1 MSRIT
6 VHVQVGAWPS
16 NSDVTVAMEL
26 DRIQRDSL
34 QQLDLP
40 SASPGFFCTP
50 SHVVRRVMIE
60 REVVA
65 EEITNAILKA
75 LGQRDLIDGYPK
87 EHSEEAK

>member
-16 NSDVTVAMEL
+16 DADVTVAMEL
-26 DRIQRDSL
+26 DEIRREVL
-34 QQLDLP
+34 QPLDFP
-40 SASPGFFCTP
+40 SASPGYFCTP
-50 SHVVRRVMIE
+50 ANVVRRVMFQ
-60 REVVA
+60 RQVA
-65 EEITNAILKA
+65 AKEITNAILKA